1 PYAVAVGD
9 LNGEGKPD
17 LVTANYD
24 ADTVS
29 VLLGAGT
36 GSFGANTDF
45 GAGTGALPVA
55 IGDVNGDGK
64 PDLMAANYIAST
76 VSMLL
81 GTGTGSFAART
92 DFATGN
98 GPYSVA
104 IGDVNGDGMPDLV
117 TANHNANTVSV
128 LLHAPPIVAGV
139 EPGLTRPSRFE
150 LAVPRPNPFRSLATL
165 DFGLPRAAIVRLE
178 IYDVQGKRIATLQNG
193 MLPAGHHVRSWDG
206 ATTSGLPARP
216 GV

>member
-1 PYAVAVGD
+1 TSPYSFPTGGTTGV
-9 LNGEGKPD
+9 GKPD
-17 LVTANYD
+17 LMTANYN
-24 ADTVS
+24 ANTVS

-45 GAGTGALPVA
+45 SAGTGPSSVA

-64 PDLMAANYIAST
+64 PDLMTANYIAGT

-165 DFGLPRAAIVRLE
+165 DFGLP
-178 IYDVQGKRIATLQNG
+178 
-193 MLPAGHHVRSWDG
+193 
-206 ATTSGLPARP
+206 
-216 GV
+216 